1 MTKAADGKKR
11 RSSGLGRAPIG
22 NRIVRLVLVVTT
34 AVAAATLAAPVSF
47 ADVAANA
54 ALLSAQILLTPVCN
68 DGRCENFDRSCRSC
82 AQPSTT
88 GNAPKGSDALAV
100 LRAAV
105 GEIGCARCICD
116 VDGNNAIQATD
127 ALVTLRRAVGQAV
140 QLNCPQD

>member
-1 MTKAADGKKR
+1 MAKAADE
-11 RSSGLGRAPIG
+11 RSSGLARAPIG
-22 NRIVRLVLVVTT
+22 NRVVTSLFVVT
-34 AVAAATLAAPVSF
+34 AAVAAATFAASVSF
-47 ADVAANA
+47 ADVQADA

-88 GNAPKGSDALAV
+88 GNSPKGSDALAV

-116 VDGNNAIQATD
+116 VDGNHAIQATD

-140 QLNCPQD
+140 QLACPQE